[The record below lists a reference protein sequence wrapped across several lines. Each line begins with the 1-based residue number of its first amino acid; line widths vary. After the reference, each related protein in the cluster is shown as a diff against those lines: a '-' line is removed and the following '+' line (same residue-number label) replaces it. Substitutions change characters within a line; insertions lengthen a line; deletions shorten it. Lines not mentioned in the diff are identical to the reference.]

1 METTGLFSTSNDD
14 IPSSPVAARNPGAR
28 RAGRKAAY
36 GRRYLSADLECVD
49 RGLQSEDESRS
60 GVERYRGGSAI
71 DGRPPQIAVIDR
83 RIERWPRDA
92 LARRARTGSGSAG
105 GASRV

>member
-14 IPSSPVAARNPGAR
+14 IPSSSVAARNPGAR

-49 RGLQSEDESRS
+49 RGLQSEDESRP
-60 GVERYRGGSAI
+60 GVERHRGGSAI
-71 DGRPPQIAVIDR
+71 DGRPPQIVFTDR
-83 RIERWPRDA
+83 RGERCPRES
-92 LARRARTGSGSAG
+92 LRAQCTA
-105 GASRV
+105 